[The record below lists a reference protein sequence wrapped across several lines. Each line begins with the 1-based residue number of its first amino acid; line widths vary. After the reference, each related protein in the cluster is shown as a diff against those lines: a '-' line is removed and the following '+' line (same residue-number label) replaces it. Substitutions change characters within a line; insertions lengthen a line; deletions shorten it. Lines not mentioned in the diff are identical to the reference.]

1 MDPNQFQMGK
11 SKLFIKD
18 PASVRFSFNLKPQS
32 KEVRANWCC
41 FSNYE
46 SDLPRFARSSKLDQH
61 PCPLAFHISPDQK
74 LNKSNLRQNPGSRFS
89 FLSCSCWR
97 RCGRGSSTTM
107 PGWECFS
114 NFQQAYP
121 RPCWQTNSI
130 FCSLSPLLKLNIHL
144 DSGLHVIKYRIS
156 RWSRKLSA
164 NISPGKSSS
173 GKEKLPQVKTFFL
186 STFCIF

>member
-18 PASVRFSFNLKPQS
+18 PASVSQRSRPCEILCSIWNLKQ
-32 KEVRANWCC
+32 RRFWANWCC

-46 SDLPRFARSSKLDQH
+46 SECVKIWETEKILPRLARSSKLDQH
-61 PCPLAFHISPDQK
+61 PSSLAFHISPDQK

-107 PGWECFS
+107 PGWEYFS
-114 NFQQAYP
+114 NVQQSYP
-121 RPCWQTNSI
+121 RPCWQT
-130 FCSLSPLLKLNIHL
+130 P
-144 DSGLHVIKYRIS
+144 
-156 RWSRKLSA
+156 
-164 NISPGKSSS
+164 
-173 GKEKLPQVKTFFL
+173 FFVPCPP
-186 STFCIF
+186 F